1 MQPMPFVFSIPMFL
15 NLTNLTACFCVVKF
29 FRQCDGY
36 LLLAWSPFAFPPI
49 SGSRFK
55 YSDVVLILN
64 APIESLLKWKY
75 QPTSRCQYQYYAD
88 NFWFNAIPMQFQFNA
103 IPIQCN
109 SNSGSMQFQF
119 NAIPIQCNSN
129 SGSMQFQCNFNSM
142 QFNAIPMQVK
152 AIQCYSMQ
160 LTATTHR
167 PLQTCSQTKYTGAV
181 MQRRGRNFASSRR
194 TDSCFKQD
202 IAHTWAETS

>member
-1 MQPMPFVFSIPMFL
+1 
-15 NLTNLTACFCVVKF
+15 
-29 FRQCDGY
+29 
-36 LLLAWSPFAFPPI
+36 
-49 SGSRFK
+49 
-55 YSDVVLILN
+55 
-64 APIESLLKWKY
+64 
-75 QPTSRCQYQYYAD
+75 
-88 NFWFNAIPMQFQFNA
+88 
-103 IPIQCN
+103 
-109 SNSGSMQFQF
+109 MQFQF

-194 TDSCFKQD
+194 TDSCFEQD
-202 IAHTWAETS
+202 ITHTPEPRPAKSIGRVLPSTAQCCPVPSHPCPAPSQPCSVPSHPCPVLPSAIQYCPGQGGPCCHLPPICQQRRCTHFHRHPPRLRGRCHCGP